1 MAATCAAAA
10 SGRTPEQRHGRGN
23 HVGAQNSEK
32 HDKAVDRIGQLHRHD
47 GVSWQTKRTQPC
59 RDRGNCVIGL
69 RVTRA
74 AWHAIRETLAV
85 GRVNERGGTGMPD
98 AGTTKEIIKRCGDA
112 RCPADFAEDHRQ
124 RLKV

>member
-1 MAATCAAAA
+1 M
-10 SGRTPEQRHGRGN
+10 SRRRQKQRHGCGN
-23 HVGAQNSEK
+23 HAGAQNSEK
-32 HDKAVDRIGQLHRHD
+32 RDNAVDRIGQLHRRD
-47 GVSWQTKRTQPC
+47 GVGRQTERTQAR

-112 RCPADFAEDHRQ
+112 RCPVDLAEDHRQ